1 VRCRIFTSISLVL
14 FASNLFGQTAKEQLN
29 AIVRD
34 TQKAGNRA
42 GRITL
47 VWWMP
52 AEFWQAALA
61 AAGTIPATKAQE
73 MVDTIS
79 DVNVVA
85 VIDGKVGGFAQV
97 DFVPQAELEKNLSAS
112 DGQGKPLLIIPESKQ
127 STATRNLLAVMKPI
141 TSTMMGELG
150 KNFSFFVFEG
160 KNKDGSRRVDPAKPG
175 SLMLR
180 LGGEEFRWRLPLG
193 SLLPEKICPK
203 CNETLPGNYI
213 FCPFDGTPL
222 KDRGGPKP

>member
-1 VRCRIFTSISLVL
+1 MRRRIFISVSLVL
-14 FASNLFGQTAKEQLN
+14 FASSLFGQTAKEQLN

-34 TQKAGNRA
+34 TQKPGNRA

-47 VWWMP
+47 IWWMP
-52 AEFWQAALA
+52 AEFWQAALSA
-61 AAGTIPATKAQE
+61 GGTIPAAKAQE

-97 DFVPQAELEKNLSAS
+97 DFVSQAELEKNLSAS

-127 STATRNLLAVMKPI
+127 STATKNLLAVMKPI
-141 TSTMMGELG
+141 TANMMGEFG

-160 KNKDGSRRVDPAKPG
+160 KNKDGLRRVDPRKPG

-193 SLLPEKICPK
+193 SLLREKICPK
-203 CNETLPGNYI
+203 CNETLPGNYV

-222 KDRGGPKP
+222 KDQGGPKP